1 MIADQEE
8 FPSKQGSASSGWLI
22 LDYGYLIVHIMT
34 PQLRNF
40 YKLEK
45 RWKDA
50 EIYDFS
56 PYLTELYGVD
66 RGEYNGKNS
75 DWSDG
80 DGVDED
86 ESDKGMNSSE
96 NDENREDGSKA
107 IDEIDAFWS

>member
-1 MIADQEE
+1 M
-8 FPSKQGSASSGWLI
+8 
-22 LDYGYLIVHIMT
+22 
-34 PQLRNF
+34 
-40 YKLEK
+40 
-45 RWKDA
+45 
-50 EIYDFS
+50 
-56 PYLTELYGVD
+56 D